1 MFVTLLRLCYD
12 TTVTNALV
20 VRAARAEDK
29 DAVLTFCR
37 NTFQWGD
44 YIPYV
49 WDHWLTDPNGQLL
62 VGVLN
67 DQPVS
72 VMHVA
77 IHGTMAWL
85 EGMRVHPDFRQQ
97 GIGRRT
103 EAEGRAWARAHGC
116 RVARLAT
123 SIKNLAAQTML
134 HLSGYQRIA
143 QFNEWES
150 EPTPGDFS
158 FAHIATENDIS
169 RLDALWRASSMYQAS
184 RALLPDRNWHWTPLD
199 ATRWHEHLRQGE
211 VRQTTNAFA
220 LVIAY
225 DEQDWSNLSLFA
237 LAGDEAEM
245 SALARAARYEAAY
258 RGYPHLEAQIADH
271 PTANR
276 ALERA
281 GFTSSGGMFIYEIE
295 L

>member
-1 MFVTLLRLCYD
+1 MINSLS
-12 TTVTNALV
+12 

-29 DAVLTFCR
+29 DAVLAFCQ

-44 YIPYV
+44 YIPHV
-49 WDHWLTDPNGQLL
+49 WDRWLNDPNGQLL
-62 VGVLN
+62 VGVVN

-72 VMHVA
+72 VMRVA

-85 EGMRVHPDFRQQ
+85 EGMRVHPDFRRQ
-97 GIGRRT
+97 GIARAT
-103 EAEGRAWARAHGC
+103 EAEGRAWARARGC

-150 EPTPGDFS
+150 EATSGDFS
-158 FAHIATENDIS
+158 FARIAIENDWQ
-169 RLDALWRASSMYQAS
+169 RLDALWCAAPMHKAS

-199 ATRWHEHLRQGE
+199 ETRWREHLSRGE
-211 VRQTTNAFA
+211 VRHTADAFSI
-220 LVIAY
+220 VIAF
-225 DEQDWSNLSLFA
+225 DEQDWSMMSLFA
-237 LAGDEAEM
+237 LVGNEDETYD
-245 SALARAARYEAAY
+245 LARAARYEAAY
-258 RGYPHLEAQIADH
+258 RGYPRLEAQIADH
-271 PTANR
+271 PAANR
-276 ALERA
+276 ALARA
-281 GFTSSGGMFIYEIE
+281 GFTPNGGMFIYEIE

>member
-1 MFVTLLRLCYD
+1 MINSLS
-12 TTVTNALV
+12 

-29 DAVLTFCR
+29 DAVLAFCQ

-44 YIPYV
+44 YIPHV
-49 WDHWLTDPNGQLL
+49 WDRWLNDSNGQLL
-62 VGVLN
+62 VGVVN

-72 VMHVA
+72 VMRVA

-85 EGMRVHPDFRQQ
+85 EGMRVHPDFRRQ
-97 GIGRRT
+97 GIARAT
-103 EAEGRAWARAHGC
+103 EAEGRAWARARGC

-150 EPTPGDFS
+150 EAAPGDFS
-158 FAHIATENDIS
+158 HARIASENDWQQ
-169 RLDALWRASSMYQAS
+169 LDALWRAAPMYAAS

-199 ATRWHEHLRQGE
+199 ATRWSEHLSRGE
-211 VRQTTNAFA
+211 VRHTASAFSI
-220 LVIAY
+220 VITF
-225 DEQDWSNLSLFA
+225 DEQDWSMMSLFA
-237 LAGDEAEM
+237 LVGDEEQM
-245 SALARAARYEAAY
+245 YNLACAARHEAAY
-258 RGYPHLEAQIADH
+258 RGYPRLEAQIADQ
-271 PTANR
+271 PIANR
-276 ALERA
+276 ALARA
-281 GFTSSGGMFIYEIE
+281 GFTPSGGMFIYEIE